1 MGKNWEHQQRINE
14 PRNSGARQ
22 SRAPLFL
29 GFKEVSHAQN
39 RFLSCCRRQN
49 CIKTDFLVFILMHC
63 IIEGKTNKDNPA
75 C

>member
-22 SRAPLFL
+22 SRALFL

-39 RFLSCCRRQN
+39 RFLSNSADGSR
-49 CIKTDFLVFILMHC
+49 IKTDFLVFILLHC